1 MDERFINLV
10 EEVNSYSIDGIKN
23 KIRTKI
29 LKEIEKLRR
38 DDDEF
43 SKDLERLEYDLWRH
57 ISEKYDDSN
66 LKNLVKIYGSLN
78 RLKFGI
84 DYFTNTVNTNLKKII
99 FNKYYFYPLK
109 YAFIKSLL
117 SSSKYGL
124 CITFR
129 ILLPRCRSNR

>member
-29 LKEIEKLRR
+29 HKEIEKLRR

-66 LKNLVKIYGSLN
+66 LKNLVKIYDSLN
-78 RLKFGI
+78 SLKFGI
-84 DYFTNTVNTNLKKII
+84 DYFTNTVNTN
-99 FNKYYFYPLK
+99 
-109 YAFIKSLL
+109 
-117 SSSKYGL
+117 
-124 CITFR
+124 
-129 ILLPRCRSNR
+129 